1 MSNLKSWVSTES
13 SGMLHR
19 SRLTATYGALLAANT
34 RAQAELGHLF
44 EPDELQDPRGQTLRL
59 LRLQNNRDPV
69 FLATEACISLRQFYQ
84 LENGE
89 TSLFYN
95 TGLRNQAG
103 RRVAS
108 LLGVRWDELDQSS
121 LSALQEKYIQ
131 LVSTSSQDLALGPV
145 SRPAATLAAAPSGQD
160 RAISVVPVGRD
171 KPATDTVVLPAAAM
185 AQNSHRPEA
194 DPPSEPTPWHPL
206 WTLTGWLVAAL
217 AGAATGSSLAEY
229 GGVRLSWFLNWV

>member
-13 SGMLHR
+13 TGMLHR
-19 SRLTATYGALLAANT
+19 SRLTTTYGALLAANT

-44 EPDELQDPRGQTLRL
+44 EPEQQQDPRGQTLRL

-108 LLGVRWDELDQSS
+108 LLGVRWDELDQN
-121 LSALQEKYIQ
+121 ALTEVQEKYIK
-131 LVSTSSQDLALGPV
+131 LVSTSSQDPSPV
-145 SRPAATLAAAPSGQD
+145 AVARSAAALAAVPSVPPMT
-160 RAISVVPVGRD
+160 AVPVGRD
-171 KPATDTVVLPAAAM
+171 KPAADTVVLPPAPM
-185 AQNSHRPEA
+185 AQSSHLPET
-194 DPPSEPTPWHPL
+194 DPPSARAPGWHPL
-206 WTLTGWLVAAL
+206 WTLSAWLLSAL
-217 AGAATGSSLAEY
+217 TGAATGSLLAEHA
-229 GGVRLSWFLNWV
+229 GLRLSMLLSGL